1 MSKKSVYSAEYKTIL
16 SRLKKARLES
26 KLNQSEVAK
35 KLRKPQSYISK
46 VESGERRLDV
56 VELKKLAG
64 IYKKPVSFFID
75 G

>member
-1 MSKKSVYSAEYKTIL
+1 MPKKSVYSTEYKTIL
-16 SRLKKARLES
+16 SRLKKARLGS

-56 VELKKLAG
+56 VELKKLAHV
-64 IYKKPVSFFID
+64 YKKPVSFFID